1 MWLPLNRPQ
10 YAAMVLE
17 SDNLGVVFIT
27 KPDRE
32 NPKQKWVQLEDN
44 IILNVGTRLPLSVF
58 NNEAKAWI
66 LNSEVDGLDGYIEMA
81 TSPGMAIKCQINYI
95 KEIEGLYSRVLKK
108 SRLQWRNKDDKPLVV
123 MIPDQE
129 GERADELK
137 NTRMRPNDNFEE
149 SVKSMRKTIFS
160 LRRSPL
166 TQAKLTEK
174 GWVNLANRTWDNIK
188 NSAFYME
195 YSRLL
200 P

>member
-1 MWLPLNRPQ
+1 MVM
-10 YAAMVLE
+10 AAEM
-17 SDNLGVVFIT
+17 F
-27 KPDRE
+27 KPVTPTVTNDDKTVTE
-32 NPKQKWVQLEDN
+32 YFPHFVIVHN
-44 IILNVGTRLPLSVF
+44 
-58 NNEAKAWI
+58 KA
-66 LNSEVDGLDGYIEMA
+66 EFTDTEPDYIE
-81 TSPGMAIKCQINYI
+81 
-95 KEIEGLYSRVLKK
+95 EIEGLYSRVLKK

-123 MIPDQE
+123 VIPDQE

-137 NTRMRPNDNFEE
+137 NTRMKPNDNFEE